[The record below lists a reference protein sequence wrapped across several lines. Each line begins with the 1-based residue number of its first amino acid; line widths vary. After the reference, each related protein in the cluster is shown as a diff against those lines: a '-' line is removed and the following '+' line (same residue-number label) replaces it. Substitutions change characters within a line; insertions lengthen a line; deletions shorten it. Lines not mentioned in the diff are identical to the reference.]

1 MKDSTRMKTK
11 KTTSR
16 SNLRFGREQLLP
28 FRDLMD
34 PISRIEYDKLHPVMI
49 ISPDNLDWALEQNP
63 SFIFRVV
70 KNPTEITKTN
80 CDVPIFDW
88 VASINQDAAARY
100 IYQKLQDTCMI
111 SNYLLIYTGAEYAR
125 SASSRIRI
133 NC

>member
-1 MKDSTRMKTK
+1 MKDSTTMKRK

-16 SNLRFGREQLLP
+16 SNLLFGREQLLP
-28 FRDLMD
+28 FRDLRD
-34 PISRIEYDKLHPVMI
+34 PIHRIEYDRHNPIMI
-49 ISPDNLDWALEQNP
+49 ISPDQLDWALTQNP

-70 KNPTEITKTN
+70 NRPEEITKTN

-88 VASINQDAAARY
+88 VSSYNQDTAARY

-111 SNYLLIYTGAEYAR
+111 ANYLLIYTGAEYAR